1 MIIQQDT
8 NSGLSLVRLEEG
20 DFEIYSQMFNQA
32 PYLSMNRDNYE
43 SYFRNPN
50 VEVNALVEKGNLISL
65 LGTERNFE
73 MEYRTSEGETRKD
86 ICSYLFSGYSA
97 PIRRKSGRLTDL
109 IDYNLKS
116 RPHETFGTRLIGDG
130 KNPYSIKPGNESLP
144 RILEARGFEV
154 VGYKPSHGGRV
165 YLKKGDN

>member
-8 NSGLSLVRLEEG
+8 NSGLSLVRLEER
-20 DFEIYSQMFNQA
+20 DFEIYSQMFSQA
-32 PYLSMNRDNYE
+32 PYLSMNKGNYQ

-50 VEVNALVEKGNLISL
+50 VEVNALVENGNLVSL

-73 MEYRTSEGETRKD
+73 MESSTSGETRKD

-97 PIRRKSGRLTDL
+97 PIRRKAGRITDL

-116 RPHETFGTRLIGDG
+116 RPNETFGARLIGDG
-130 KNPYSIKPGNESLP
+130 KIPYSIKPGNENLA
-144 RILEARGFEV
+144 RVLEARGFEV

-165 YLKKGDN
+165 YLKKGNK